1 MTVDLQR
8 AVSAQGGSPLDDK
21 GVSFVSNT
29 PALTDVTTG
38 GPLATMY
45 PSVHPPLGTT
55 NVMIAPNAQSLTGM
69 DNGLILIAD
78 SHRLLEVDAGG
89 NAYWSME
96 ATRTHTIVGANN
108 IADGGIATTPIP
120 LSRPAT
126 ARRFELNDF
135 LVVDTGNNR
144 IVGTDRGST
153 TRFEISGFQDGMKFL
168 RPGDPLSLNQPTD
181 VETFPEQFNGYT
193 ITNRDTNVSYTFNGA
208 GVAYHYLIAD
218 SGNYRILDL
227 VDVYDANGQLVQLTA
242 SDGSGNIS
250 GEKLLSF
257 VSRSLGEQNQRYR
270 YRTVQQFQASGV
282 NYIIATVANVR
293 QANVGGAGIVGNDAT
308 NFEGPGGSLIVI
320 QRSPSGPNPNGGANL
335 QAGDV
340 YNVINSFRVA
350 DQNGNFTQRQNVS
363 NPTWFKEF
371 SVADTTQGVG
381 NNPQQ
386 VPRFLL
392 SDANGCY
399 ILRYDNVLKDY
410 VTDWKLTAN
419 EYYYMTGRKLQATS
433 ITRETLADYSPS
445 RNKFE
450 ARLLITNGYSG
461 ADNMPAV
468 FGAGWLQGVVQGE
481 VFEINAAQYYPLP
494 AAGKTTFGYAVAPYQ
509 RYGVN
514 AGNPVINTNGPL
526 TRMIPNERAV
536 KTPGGQYV
544 IKRSIGSP
552 DNGLSTFI
560 LEQPQYAEKPL

>member
-1 MTVDLQR
+1 M
-8 AVSAQGGSPLDDK
+8 GSI
-21 GVSFVSNT
+21 VAIT
-29 PALTDVTTG
+29 PSLTDVTTG
-38 GPLATMY
+38 GPLATTY
-45 PSVHPPLGTT
+45 PSIHPPLGTT
-55 NVMIAPNAQSLTGM
+55 NVLIATNGQSLTGM

-96 ATRTHTIVGANN
+96 ATRSHVLVGNN
-108 IADGGIATTPIP
+108 NLLDGGLASTPIP

-126 ARRFELNDF
+126 ARRFQINDF
-135 LVVDTGNNR
+135 LAVDTGNNR
-144 IVGTDRGST
+144 IVGVDRGST

-168 RPGDPLSLNQPTD
+168 RPGDSLNLNQPTD
-181 VETFPEQFNGYT
+181 TETFPETFSAGYSV
-193 ITNRDTNVSYTFNGA
+193 TNRDTGVSYSVNGA
-208 GVAYHYLIAD
+208 GTAYHYLIAD

-227 VDVYDANGQLVQLTA
+227 IDVYDANGRLVNLTA

-250 GEKLLSF
+250 GEKVLAF

-270 YRTVQQFQASGV
+270 YRTVQQFRYNNV
-282 NYIIATVANVR
+282 DYIIATVANAR
-293 QANVGGAGIVGNDAT
+293 QPDTGGVGVVGSDSS
-308 NFEGPGGSLIVI
+308 NFEGPGGSLMVI
-320 QRSPSGPNPNGGANL
+320 QRSASGPNPNGAGPNL
-335 QAGDV
+335 AAGDV

-350 DQNGNFTQRQNVS
+350 DAAGNFTQRQKVS

-371 SVADTTQGVG
+371 SVADTTQGIG
-381 NNPQQ
+381 ANPQQ

-399 ILRYDNVLKDY
+399 ILRYDNTLKDY
-410 VTDWKLTAN
+410 VTDWKLTAT
-419 EYYYMTGRKLQATS
+419 EYYYMTGRKLQAAS
-433 ITRETLADYSPS
+433 IVRETLADYSQF

-450 ARLLITNGYSG
+450 ARLLITNSYSG
-461 ADNMPAV
+461 TDNMPTV
-468 FGAGWLQGVVQGE
+468 FGTGWAQGVVQGE
-481 VFEINAAQYYPLP
+481 VFEINAALYYPMN
-494 AAGKTTFGYAVAPYQ
+494 GKANYGYAFNQYQ

-514 AGNPVINTNGPL
+514 AGNPIINTIGPI
-526 TRMIPNERAV
+526 TRMIPNESAV
-536 KTPGGQYV
+536 KTGGGQYV